1 MRRSGRLFIVLGI
14 ALALV
19 AGLLAVVALTGDD
32 GDDDTTA
39 DTSGQSEPEEITIV
53 VAARDVP
60 AHERITEED
69 VEEQTVDSDTV
80 SGDVVRNSVEVIG
93 LAYGDDLT
101 AGQALVRDRL
111 ESPGLANSIEPGRRA
126 FALPVDEAGMVGGL
140 VRDDDRLDIVF
151 STRVDLLRVTGTAP
165 LEVFDR
171 LELEGVV
178 DPETG
183 ADALIIPPY
192 GQDVGPTYPY
202 PGEDGS
208 RFWVSDLEVGDPVTK
223 LMLQNVRVLR
233 TIAPSTSETTGE
245 QTQGFLV
252 LDVSPD
258 EAEVLRFML
267 TNGTFQI
274 VLRGLEDDE
283 VMTTDGQTYNEMVD
297 ELGLPV
303 PKTVR
308 LPEAGAQ

>member
-32 GDDDTTA
+32 GDDDTTTGTT
-39 DTSGQSEPEEITIV
+39 DRSEPEEITIV

-69 VEEQTVDSDTV
+69 VEEQVVDSDTV
-80 SGDVVRNSVEVIG
+80 SGDVVRSRVEVIG
-93 LAYGDDLT
+93 LAYSDDLT
-101 AGQALVRDRL
+101 AGQALTRERL
-111 ESPGLANSIEPGRRA
+111 ESPGLANRIEPGRRA
-126 FALPVDEAGMVGGL
+126 FALPVDAAGMVGGL

-151 STRVDLLRVTGTAP
+151 STRVDLLRITPTMP

-183 ADALIIPPY
+183 DDALMIPPY
-192 GQDVGPTYPY
+192 GTEPGPTYPY

-208 RFWVSDLEVGDPVTK
+208 RFWISDLEAGDPITK
-223 LMLQNVRVLR
+223 VMLQNVRVLR
-233 TIAPSTSETTGE
+233 TIAPSTSESGNESTGA
-245 QTQGFLV
+245 FLV

-258 EAEVLRFML
+258 EAEILRFML
-267 TNGTFQI
+267 MNGTYQVI
-274 VLRGLEDDE
+274 LRGLEDDE
-283 VMTTDGQTYNEMVD
+283 IATTDGETFNEMVD

-308 LPEAGAQ
+308 LPAAGAQ